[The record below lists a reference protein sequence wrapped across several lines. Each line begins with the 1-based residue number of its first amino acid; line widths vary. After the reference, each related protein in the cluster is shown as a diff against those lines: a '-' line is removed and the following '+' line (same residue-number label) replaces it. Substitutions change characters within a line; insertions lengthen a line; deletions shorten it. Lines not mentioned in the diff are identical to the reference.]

1 VFHTDGYILFPER
14 DRGSVDTE
22 AGSQY
27 GTADLM
33 DLVQIKPR
41 WTLAASARFD
51 DWRNFDASLFSAPII
66 SPASGTT
73 TPYADQSYQTEP

>member
-1 VFHTDGYILFPER
+1 
-14 DRGSVDTE
+14 
-22 AGSQY
+22 
-27 GTADLM
+27 M